1 MGPLLTGCRLGRAAA
16 LAAAL
21 LLSGCEPECNAPTT
35 RTVPLTAPYDR
46 FFNQLPACY
55 SATPAPI
62 AASSSTGLTDSYS
75 GCLSQYTEFSTNSRV
90 PCENLGTQ
98 GLRTNNFA
106 SLYGFSFTIEIQQD
120 PDGPRL
126 RVRDQSTSSVA
137 SLQKLTYVFAT
148 NQAELTYYDATSGTT
163 RPFSPAPTV
172 SELTN
177 FRSGSRTYAQVWRVI
192 NPLNATQGR
201 APAATVLFVDR
212 DYGLIRFEQRDGT
225 VWTLNR

>member
-106 SLYGFSFTIEIQQD
+106 SLYGYNLTIEVEQTA
-120 PDGPRL
+120 DGPQL
-126 RVRDQSTSSVA
+126 RVRDQSTSSVGT
-137 SLQKLTYVFAT
+137 SQKLTYAFAT
-148 NQAELTYYDATSGTT
+148 NRAELTYRATFSSDIQ
-163 RPFSPAPTV
+163 PFVPAPTV
-172 SELTN
+172 TELAN
-177 FRSGSRTYAQVWRVI
+177 FRSGGRTFAQVWRI
-192 NPLNATQGR
+192 TNPLNAAQGR
-201 APAATVLFVDR
+201 APAATVLFVER